1 MAKDPIYILLAD
13 DDEDDRDF
21 FRDALEELKINTIV
35 TFVNDG
41 SQLMQYLERQD
52 IHLPHLIFL
61 DLNMPLKSGMDCL
74 REIRASE
81 RLKHLSVAI
90 YSTSASDEHIEE
102 TFVKGANVY
111 IRKPNDF
118 TTLKK
123 VLQEVISVNWQYHTS
138 ALNKANFLFSI

>member
-1 MAKDPIYILLAD
+1 MAKQPIYILLAD

-21 FRDALEELKINTIV
+21 FRDALDELKINTV
-35 TFVNDG
+35 TTFVNDG
-41 SQLMQYLERQD
+41 SQLMQYLEQPD
-52 IHLPHLIFL
+52 VVLPHIIFL
-61 DLNMPLKSGMDCL
+61 DLNMPLMSGMECL
-74 REIRASE
+74 KEIRSNE
-81 RLKHLSVAI
+81 KLRHLSVAI

-138 ALNKANFLFSI
+138 ALNKDNFLFSI

>member
-1 MAKDPIYILLAD
+1 MAKQPIYILLAD

-41 SQLMQYLERQD
+41 SQLMQYLERPD
-52 IHLPHLIFL
+52 IILPHLIFL
-61 DLNMPLKSGMDCL
+61 DLNMPLMSGMECL
-74 REIRASE
+74 KEIRSNE
-81 RLKHLSVAI
+81 RLRHLSVAI

-118 TTLKK
+118 STLKK

-138 ALNKANFLFSI
+138 ALNKENFLFSI

>member
-1 MAKDPIYILLAD
+1 MAKEPIYILLAD

-41 SQLMQYLERQD
+41 TQLMHYLHAQANT
-52 IHLPHLIFL
+52 LPPLIFL
-61 DLNMPLKSGMDCL
+61 DPNMPLKSGMDCL

-102 TFVKGANVY
+102 TFVRGANVY

-118 TTLKK
+118 ATLKK
-123 VLQEVISVNWQYHTS
+123 VLHDV
-138 ALNKANFLFSI
+138 

>member
-21 FRDALEELKINTIV
+21 FRDALEELKINTVV
-35 TFVNDG
+35 TFVHDG

-74 REIRASE
+74 REIRENE

>member
-1 MAKDPIYILLAD
+1 
-13 DDEDDRDF
+13 
-21 FRDALEELKINTIV
+21 
-35 TFVNDG
+35 VNDG
-41 SQLMQYLERQD
+41 TQLMNYLEQPG

-74 REIRASE
+74 QEIRASE

-102 TFVKGANVY
+102 TFVRGANVY

-118 TTLKK
+118 ATLKK
-123 VLQEVISVNWQYHTS
+123 VLNDVISVNWQYHTS
-138 ALNKANFLFSI
+138 ALNKENFLFSI

>member
-1 MAKDPIYILLAD
+1 MAKQPIYILLAD

-21 FRDALEELKINTIV
+21 FRDALDELKINTIT

-41 SQLMQYLERQD
+41 SQLMQYLEKPD
-52 IHLPHLIFL
+52 VTLPHIIFL
-61 DLNMPLKSGMDCL
+61 DLNMPLMSGMECL
-74 REIRASE
+74 KAIRSNE
-81 RLKHLSVAI
+81 RLRHLSVAI

-138 ALNKANFLFSI
+138 ALNKENFLFSI

>member
-1 MAKDPIYILLAD
+1 MAKEPIYILLAD

-21 FRDALEELKINTIV
+21 FRDALDELKMNTVV

-41 SQLMQYLERQD
+41 AQLMDYLDQPNVR
-52 IHLPHLIFL
+52 LPHLIFL

-74 REIRASE
+74 KEIRE
-81 RLKHLSVAI
+81 NENLRNLSVAI
-90 YSTSASDEHIEE
+90 YSTSASDDHIEE

-138 ALNKANFLFSI
+138 SLNKENFLFSI

>member
-21 FRDALEELKINTIV
+21 FRDALEELKINTIT

-41 SQLMQYLERQD
+41 SELMKYLDKPD

-61 DLNMPLKSGMDCL
+61 DLNMPLKGGMECL
-74 REIRASE
+74 REIRAND
-81 RLKHLSVAI
+81 RLRHLSVAI
-90 YSTSASDEHIEE
+90 YSTSASEEHIEE
-102 TFVKGANVY
+102 TFVRGANVY

-118 TTLKK
+118 TALKK
-123 VLQEVISVNWQYHTS
+123 VLQEVISVNWQYHMS
-138 ALNKANFLFSI
+138 ALNKENFLFSI